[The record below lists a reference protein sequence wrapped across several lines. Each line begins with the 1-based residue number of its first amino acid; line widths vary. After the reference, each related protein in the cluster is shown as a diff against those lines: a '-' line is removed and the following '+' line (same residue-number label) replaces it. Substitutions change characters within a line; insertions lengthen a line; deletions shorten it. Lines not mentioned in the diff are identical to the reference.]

1 MPLVLGTLMLI
12 IASKEVREF
21 LFPPA
26 PLAIVNTST
35 GGIQK
40 PQAGQLGTSN
50 TLTGAPE
57 KQEGEAA
64 EEEAAHFVGNI
75 RHLVQKVI
83 GMHEGAQNEGDPL
96 EGKIPAP
103 ARKAVRAVKG
113 YGTSKGHATEDG
125 GQTEVPMEDILW
137 SKANPEIIAPII
149 KKAPHAV
156 GEVVDNWERF
166 AKYVLW
172 LRLAF

>member
-12 IASKEVREF
+12 IASKQARHI

-26 PLAIVNTST
+26 PLALVNTST

-40 PQAGQLGTSN
+40 PQAGQLGTSD

-64 EEEAAHFVGNI
+64 EEEAAHFVGNV
-75 RHLVQKVI
+75 RHLVQKLV
-83 GMHEGAQNEGDPL
+83 GMHESEQNEGDPL
-96 EGKIPAP
+96 EGKIPKP

-113 YGTSKGHATEDG
+113 FDTSTGHATEDG
-125 GQTEVPMEDILW
+125 GNTEQPMEEILW
-137 SKANPEIIAPII
+137 SKANPEILAPII
-149 KKAPHAV
+149 KKAPHVV
-156 GEVVDNWERF
+156 GELVDNWERF
-166 AKYVLW
+166 AKYVDVVGKT
-172 LRLAF
+172 F